1 VPGIRTIAGVA
12 ALVGAALLVMPV
24 SAVTGRSAPAP
35 QLAKSVSSGALER
48 VTPPKSAAEAAARKQ
63 APRPLSVGVS
73 ADLQRTTDRHMSA
86 DPALRALLGGT
97 AYKVVKEGT
106 WSRAVST
113 ERIGVVRE
121 IQLARSVDMPM
132 RGWPVM
138 VWDDARDTYESYSYN
153 AAWSNVSRVTV
164 FVDDTA
170 GVVGLNP
177 DENAVL
183 TQGSGNEWI
192 AKLPK
197 GTPK

>member
-1 VPGIRTIAGVA
+1 MA

-24 SAVTGRSAPAP
+24 NAVTGQPAPAP
-35 QLAKSVSSGALER
+35 QLAKPVSNGALER
-48 VTPPKSAAEAAARKQ
+48 VAPPKSRAEAAAHKPV
-63 APRPLSVGVS
+63 PRPLSVGVS
-73 ADLQRTTDRHMSA
+73 AELKLTADRHMAA
-86 DPALRALLGGT
+86 DPALRALLQGT
-97 AYKVVKEGT
+97 TYKVVKEGT

-121 IQLARSVDMPM
+121 IELAKPVDMPM

-138 VWDDARDTYESYSYN
+138 VWDDARDTYQQYSYN
-153 AAWSNVSRVTV
+153 ASWSNVTGVTI

-170 GVVGLNP
+170 GIVGLTP
-177 DENAVL
+177 DEEAVP

-197 GTPK
+197 EAPK